1 MVILDEFDLR
11 LVKILAFS
19 YKKMANEGFFFFL
32 IITESIF

>member
-19 YKKMANEGFFFFL
+19 YKKMANEGLFIYLFIL
-32 IITESIF
+32 